1 MSYPKGKA
9 YDPPPLSPP
18 RAYPRHP
25 GPRRRRTRLA
35 HPPLRRAA
43 SDSALLTLLQH
54 RAVLFGLL
62 AAALVLAA
70 FRPDIR
76 WPALIAV
83 TVSMASFLVIA
94 ASRGELSGSLRS
106 IVVADVAGLL
116 IALFA
121 AILLLRS

>member
-1 MSYPKGKA
+1 MIRLLFLLLALIHAIPALAAVAPAS
-9 YDPPPLSPP
+9 L
-18 RAYPRHP
+18 
-25 GPRRRRTRLA
+25 TRLYGVPA
-35 HPPLRRAA
+35 T
-43 SDSALLTLLQH
+43 DSALLQH

-62 AAALVLAA
+62 
-70 FRPDIR
+70 
-76 WPALIAV
+76 
-83 TVSMASFLVIA
+83 A

>member
-1 MSYPKGKA
+1 MTLRLLFLLLALIHAIPA
-9 YDPPPLSPP
+9 L
-18 RAYPRHP
+18 AAVAP
-25 GPRRRRTRLA
+25 GSLTRLYGV
-35 HPPLRRAA
+35 PA

-76 WPALIAV
+76 WPALVAV
-83 TVSMASFLVIA
+83 TVSMASFLLVA
-94 ASRGELSGSLRS
+94 ALRGELSGSLRS
-106 IVVADVAGLL
+106 IVVADAAGLL
-116 IALFA
+116 IALIA